1 MVIEGTSCTADI
13 ISEPCDRENRS
24 ANAKGPLQA
33 AVPTDM
39 AQQATVLLRNL
50 NEASTHA
57 SVAAALAEFG
67 PVKRVDVIRGRG
79 FGFVKFATAA
89 DAQKAVRAGREH
101 GIDVDGSV
109 VEVALARDKGQK
121 HPNAVEKLVVKTDGK
136 RESQRSV
143 RGRSAR
149 VFGIPVGASD
159 KAVYKRLRKLEGFEK
174 VASVEGA
181 ATRPAGALAVATF
194 VSLQKASSA
203 VQRLDGATFKGSKLS
218 CRLEAHVD
226 RSHDQRGRLVVR
238 NLHFRAVEEDLLDA
252 FMAYGPIKE
261 ARVPRVGEKS
271 RGFGFVEFFC
281 EGDARRALKA
291 ASSGQFAVKGRP
303 VAVDQ
308 ATPKSDHVVAAPA
321 VEASE
326 DVASASDDADEASD
340 GDEESDAA
348 EEDDEEESDE
358 DSDDEEA
365 SEDKP
370 DDVAEGRTLFVR
382 NVPYGATR
390 KALAELFARSGSI
403 ESVHVV
409 KDKAT
414 GLGKGSCFVRYTSQ
428 DSATNATMESWALD
442 ARPLIVALAVDQST
456 ASKLRDEVG
465 PAKKRKLEHALVGGD
480 RRHVA
485 LASEGL
491 IQKGDP
497 AAIGVPENDL
507 KKRERARQEAATKL
521 RNPLFHVNPQRLSIR
536 NLAPHVDAT
545 LLKEL
550 VEAAGVAPKDV
561 GAVHVARDK
570 VPTVPGKKP
579 KPGKSKGYAFAEFSS
594 HACAMRVL
602 RFANNNPELASYC
615 VPRGKKVTSEV
626 PRPIVAFVVEDHRKV
641 ALRQKREEDAKAK
654 ATAPLDGPSRKE
666 RRREKRIANRLE
678 KKRAR
683 KGVEEVP
690 KAPRKVVDEVLRR
703 DRADDRAVEQVFDA
717 AERKRDKKRR
727 KKKAPEQDVEYAYKA
742 PQPDYLASLK
752 KAVVAGE
759 GRWFE

>member
-1 MVIEGTSCTADI
+1 
-13 ISEPCDRENRS
+13 
-24 ANAKGPLQA
+24 
-33 AVPTDM
+33 M

-89 DAQKAVRAGREH
+89 DAQKAVRAGRDH

-121 HPNAVEKLVVKTDGK
+121 HPNAVEKPIPKADGK

-149 VFGIPVGASD
+149 VFGIPAGASD

-174 VASVEGA
+174 VASVDGA
-181 ATRPAGALAVATF
+181 AMRPAGALAVATF

-238 NLHFRAVEEDLLDA
+238 NLHFRALEEDLLDA

-281 EGDARRALKA
+281 EADARRALKA
-291 ASSGQFAVKGRP
+291 ASAGEFKVKGRP

-308 ATPKSDHVVAAPA
+308 ATPKSDHVAAAPA
-321 VEASE
+321 VEAAE

-340 GDEESDAA
+340 GDEESEAVEEED

-358 DSDDEEA
+358 EA
-365 SEDKP
+365 SEEKP

-428 DSATNATMESWALD
+428 DSATNATVQKWALD
-442 ARPLIVALAVDQST
+442 ARPLVVALAVDQST

-521 RNPLFHVNPQRLSIR
+521 RNPLFHVNPQRLSVR
-536 NLAPHVDAT
+536 NLAPHVDAA

-550 VEAAGVAPKDV
+550 IEAAGVSGKDV

-579 KPGKSKGYAFAEFSS
+579 KPGKSKGYAFAEFAS

-602 RFANNNPELASYC
+602 RYANNNPELASYC
-615 VPRGKKVTSEV
+615 VPRGKKTGSEV

-641 ALRQKREEDAKAK
+641 ALRQKREEDAKAT

-683 KGVEEVP
+683 KGE
-690 KAPRKVVDEVLRR
+690 APAVAAKKTKVVDEVLLR

>member
-1 MVIEGTSCTADI
+1 
-13 ISEPCDRENRS
+13 
-24 ANAKGPLQA
+24 
-33 AVPTDM
+33 
-39 AQQATVLLRNL
+39 
-50 NEASTHA
+50 
-57 SVAAALAEFG
+57 
-67 PVKRVDVIRGRG
+67 
-79 FGFVKFATAA
+79 
-89 DAQKAVRAGREH
+89 
-101 GIDVDGSV
+101 
-109 VEVALARDKGQK
+109 
-121 HPNAVEKLVVKTDGK
+121 
-136 RESQRSV
+136 
-143 RGRSAR
+143 
-149 VFGIPVGASD
+149 VFGVGASD

-174 VASVEGA
+174 VTSVEGA
-181 ATRPAGALAVATF
+181 AMRPAGALAVATF
-194 VSLQKASSA
+194 SSLQKASQA
-203 VQRLDGATFKGSKLS
+203 CQRLDGATFKGSKLA

-226 RSHDQRGRLVVR
+226 RSNEQKGRLVVR
-238 NLHFRAVEEDLLDA
+238 NLHFRALEEDLLDA
-252 FMAYGPIKE
+252 FMAYGPLRE

-281 EGDARRALKA
+281 ESDARRALKA
-291 ASSGQFAVKGRP
+291 ASSGKFAVKGRP

-308 ATPKSDHVVAAPA
+308 ATPKSDHVVAAPEPA
-321 VEASE
+321 QASE
-326 DVASASDDADEASD
+326 DGASASGDESEAAEASD
-340 GDEESDAA
+340 AAEEDNEDAGGEESDAA
-348 EEDDEEESDE
+348 EDDDDEE
-358 DSDDEEA
+358 SDDEEA
-365 SEDKP
+365 SEDKKP

-390 KALAELFARSGSI
+390 KALAELFAKSGSI

-414 GLGKGSCFVRYTSQ
+414 GLGKGSCFVRYSSA
-428 DSATNATMESWALD
+428 DSATNATMEAWALD

-485 LASEGL
+485 LSREGL

-536 NLAPHVDAT
+536 NLAPHVDAA

-550 VEAAGVAPKDV
+550 IEAAGVSPKDV

-615 VPRGKKVTSEV
+615 VPRGKKMGSEV

-641 ALRQKREEDAKAK
+641 ALRQKREDDAKAK

-683 KGVEEVP
+683 KGAEEVP
-690 KAPRKVVDEVLRR
+690 KAPRKVVDDGLMR

-727 KKKAPEQDVEYAYKA
+727 KKKAPEQDVERAISKRRSGL
-742 PQPDYLASLK
+742 PR
-752 KAVVAGE
+752 VAEE
-759 GRWFE
+759 GRRRGRGPVVRVNSCVS

>member
-1 MVIEGTSCTADI
+1 
-13 ISEPCDRENRS
+13 
-24 ANAKGPLQA
+24 
-33 AVPTDM
+33 M

-89 DAQKAVRAGREH
+89 DAQKAVRAGRDH

-121 HPNAVEKLVVKTDGK
+121 HPNAVEKPVVKTEGK
-136 RESQRSV
+136 RESLRSV

-149 VFGIPVGASD
+149 VFGIPAGASD
-159 KAVYKRLRKLEGFEK
+159 KAVYKRLRKLEGFER
-174 VASVEGA
+174 VASAEGA
-181 ATRPAGALAVATF
+181 SARPAGASAVATF

-238 NLHFRAVEEDLLDA
+238 NLHFRALEEDLLDA

-281 EGDARRALKA
+281 EADARRALKA
-291 ASSGQFAVKGRP
+291 ASAGEFAVKGRP

-321 VEASE
+321 AEVDEASGGDENEEDEEDESDASE
-326 DVASASDDADEASD
+326 DDEDAGGEA
-340 GDEESDAA
+340 SDAA
-348 EEDDEEESDE
+348 EEEESDE
-358 DSDDEEA
+358 ESDDEEA
-365 SEDKP
+365 SEEKP

-414 GLGKGSCFVRYTSQ
+414 GLGKGSCFVRYASQ

-536 NLAPHVDAT
+536 NLAPHVDAA

-550 VEAAGVAPKDV
+550 IEAAGVSGKDV

-570 VPTVPGKKP
+570 VATVPGKKP

-602 RFANNNPELASYC
+602 RYANNNPELASYC
-615 VPRGKKVTSEV
+615 VPRGKKMSSEV

-641 ALRQKREEDAKAK
+641 ALRQKREEDAKAT

-678 KKRAR
+678 KKRAQ
-683 KGVEEVP
+683 KGVEAPVP
-690 KAPRKVVDEVLRR
+690 KAPKVVDDGLMR

-717 AERKRDKKRR
+717 AERKREKKRR

>member
-1 MVIEGTSCTADI
+1 
-13 ISEPCDRENRS
+13 
-24 ANAKGPLQA
+24 
-33 AVPTDM
+33 M

-50 NEASTHA
+50 HEASTHA

-89 DAQKAVRAGREH
+89 DAQKAVRAGREN
-101 GIDVDGSV
+101 GIDVDGAV

-121 HPNAVEKLVVKTDGK
+121 HPNAVAAPIAPSNNEK

-174 VASVEGA
+174 VTSVEGA
-181 ATRPAGALAVATF
+181 AMRPAGALAVATF
-194 VSLQKASSA
+194 SSLQKASQA
-203 VQRLDGATFKGSKLS
+203 CQRLDGATFKGSKLA

-226 RSHDQRGRLVVR
+226 RSNEQKGRLVVR
-238 NLHFRAVEEDLLDA
+238 NLHFRALEEDLLDA
-252 FMAYGPIKE
+252 FMAYGPLRE

-281 EGDARRALKA
+281 ESDARRALKA
-291 ASSGQFAVKGRP
+291 ASSGKFAVKGRP

-308 ATPKSDHVVAAPA
+308 ATPKSDHVVAAPEPA
-321 VEASE
+321 RRE
-326 DVASASDDADEASD
+326 DGASASGDESEAAEASD
-340 GDEESDAA
+340 AAEEDNEDAGGEESDAA
-348 EEDDEEESDE
+348 EGDDDEE
-358 DSDDEEA
+358 SDDEEA
-365 SEDKP
+365 SEDKKP

-390 KALAELFARSGSI
+390 KALAELFAKSGSI

-414 GLGKGSCFVRYTSQ
+414 GLGKGSCFVRYSSA
-428 DSATNATMESWALD
+428 DSATNATMEAWALD

-485 LASEGL
+485 LSREGL

-536 NLAPHVDAT
+536 NLAPHVDAA

-550 VEAAGVAPKDV
+550 IEAAGVSPKDV

-615 VPRGKKVTSEV
+615 VPRGKKMGSEV

-641 ALRQKREEDAKAK
+641 ALRQKREDDAKAK

-683 KGVEEVP
+683 KGAEEVP
-690 KAPRKVVDEVLRR
+690 KAPRKVVDDGLMRDRGRPRRRAGLRR
-703 DRADDRAVEQVFDA
+703 RRAQARQEAEEEEGAGAGRRARAKARA
-717 AERKRDKKRR
+717 AGLPR
-727 KKKAPEQDVEYAYKA
+727 
-742 PQPDYLASLK
+742 
-752 KAVVAGE
+752 VAEE
-759 GRWFE
+759 GRRRGRGPVVRVNSCVS

>member
-1 MVIEGTSCTADI
+1 M
-13 ISEPCDRENRS
+13 
-24 ANAKGPLQA
+24 
-33 AVPTDM
+33 
-39 AQQATVLLRNL
+39 
-50 NEASTHA
+50 
-57 SVAAALAEFG
+57 
-67 PVKRVDVIRGRG
+67 
-79 FGFVKFATAA
+79 
-89 DAQKAVRAGREH
+89 
-101 GIDVDGSV
+101 
-109 VEVALARDKGQK
+109 
-121 HPNAVEKLVVKTDGK
+121 
-136 RESQRSV
+136 
-143 RGRSAR
+143 
-149 VFGIPVGASD
+149 
-159 KAVYKRLRKLEGFEK
+159 
-174 VASVEGA
+174 
-181 ATRPAGALAVATF
+181 
-194 VSLQKASSA
+194 
-203 VQRLDGATFKGSKLS
+203 
-218 CRLEAHVD
+218 
-226 RSHDQRGRLVVR
+226 
-238 NLHFRAVEEDLLDA
+238 
-252 FMAYGPIKE
+252 
-261 ARVPRVGEKS
+261 
-271 RGFGFVEFFC
+271 
-281 EGDARRALKA
+281 
-291 ASSGQFAVKGRP
+291 
-303 VAVDQ
+303 
-308 ATPKSDHVVAAPA
+308 
-321 VEASE
+321 
-326 DVASASDDADEASD
+326 
-340 GDEESDAA
+340 
-348 EEDDEEESDE
+348 
-358 DSDDEEA
+358 
-365 SEDKP
+365 
-370 DDVAEGRTLFVR
+370 R

-414 GLGKGSCFVRYTSQ
+414 GLGKGSCFVRYSSV
-428 DSATNATMESWALD
+428 DSATNATVQKWALD

-497 AAIGVPENDL
+497 AAVGVPENDL

-536 NLAPHVDAT
+536 NLAPHVDAA

-550 VEAAGVAPKDV
+550 VEAAGVSGKDV

-570 VPTVPGKKP
+570 VPSVPGKKP

-602 RFANNNPELASYC
+602 RYANNNPELASYC
-615 VPRGKKVTSEV
+615 VQRGKKMSSEV

-641 ALRQKREEDAKAK
+641 ALRQKREDDAKAK

-683 KGVEEVP
+683 KGE
-690 KAPRKVVDEVLRR
+690 APAVAAKKTKVVDDGLLR

-727 KKKAPEQDVEYAYKA
+727 KKEAPEQDVEYAYKA